1 MLTKAKPTNKTIKQL
16 EKQIAEKNQLLIELD
31 GKCRLV
37 SIAAEA
43 AQLGLS
49 MPPNLADHLAAYQW
63 LVEQKQRIGQ
73 RHTSTT
79 HQQAVATEIR
89 SEMLQPLEIERD
101 QARAELKQLETER
114 QALKTDL
121 EATQAPQLISDLQ
134 AQIKLLEASRKKHQ
148 ANVTRLTADNQTV
161 SLELADLG
169 LQEQQADE
177 KLAQSIESGKPV
189 DDADLLQIGIKRQV
203 LTKRQQ
209 LTRQALEKAQQA
221 TKADRQAIDQHQ
233 AEIDRLRAVS
243 QATAIRSALAGLID
257 SLVQGGH
264 DRVNVVRQMQTFN

>member
-114 QALKTDL
+114 QTLKTDL

-177 KLAQSIESGKPV
+177 KLAQSIESASPWTMPTFCKS
-189 DDADLLQIGIKRQV
+189 
-203 LTKRQQ
+203 
-209 LTRQALEKAQQA
+209 E
-221 TKADRQAIDQHQ
+221 
-233 AEIDRLRAVS
+233 S
-243 QATAIRSALAGLID
+243 SAKC
-257 SLVQGGH
+257 
-264 DRVNVVRQMQTFN
+264 